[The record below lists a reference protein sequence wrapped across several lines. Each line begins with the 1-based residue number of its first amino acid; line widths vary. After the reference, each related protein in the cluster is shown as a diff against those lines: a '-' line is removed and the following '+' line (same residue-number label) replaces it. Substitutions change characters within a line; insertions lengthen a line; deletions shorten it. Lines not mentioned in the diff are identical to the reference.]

1 MAMAV
6 QELLIALG
14 LALVVAACRRCC
26 EIGAAGIMPG
36 AITGYP
42 KGAWMLPGI
51 ARKQAVY
58 ALAGRAGSSALQAFG
73 LMLQAIRWTL
83 RNYLALYFSMMAAV
97 SQCGAL

>member
-6 QELLIALG
+6 QGLLVVLG
-14 LALVVAACRRCC
+14 LVAAACGRSC
-26 EIGAAGIMPG
+26 EIDAAGSLPG

-42 KGAWMLPGI
+42 KGARILLGI
-51 ARKQAVY
+51 ARKQAAY

-73 LMLQAIRWTL
+73 VMLQAIRWAL